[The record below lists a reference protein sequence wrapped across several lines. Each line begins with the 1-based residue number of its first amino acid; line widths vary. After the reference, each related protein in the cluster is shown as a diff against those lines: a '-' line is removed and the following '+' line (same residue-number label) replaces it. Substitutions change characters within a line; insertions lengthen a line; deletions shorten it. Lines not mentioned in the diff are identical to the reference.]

1 MTAAELHVLFV
12 ANRALIAETW
22 NFFVTVHMGVIGLM
36 FLARGNAVPFFARL
50 LVLPGYAAF
59 MYINYRAQIDN
70 YDYTARILEALRMI
84 DVEDGAGRG
93 LTSMFQAG
101 WVTRYLP
108 VIYGIA
114 ALFSLLVMFVSYFAD
129 DRRADRQAGVTAKAP
144 KAAPMV
150 TRG

>member
-129 DRRADRQAGVTAKAP
+129 DRQVAGDPGLEFATTSSSP
-144 KAAPMV
+144 SS
-150 TRG
+150 R